1 MIFCEHFEREIL
13 LFISNHIMMGNLN
26 EDYEKSS
33 LGDSKNIFNENDIF
47 IRKIIES
54 DYKRGFEILF
64 RMYYSRLCNHA
75 NRFVYS
81 KEISEDIVMEV
92 FKGIWENNLFDK
104 VYGPYKAYL
113 YRSVRNRAITYLKN
127 EVCFDTL
134 NEIHSEKIESH
145 EESPDE
151 IISTLELANKI
162 ELAINSL
169 PFKCKNAFILSRKE
183 GKKYIEIA
191 EELNITVSAVERL
204 INRALTKL
212 KKVIYF
218 FGFILYYLKPLIE

>member
-33 LGDSKNIFNENDIF
+33 VGDSKNIFNENDIF

-92 FKGIWENNLFDK
+92 FKGIWENKLFHT
-104 VYGPYKAYL
+104 VYGPYKSYL

>member
-1 MIFCEHFEREIL
+1 
-13 LFISNHIMMGNLN
+13 MGNLN
-26 EDYEKSS
+26 EDLEKSS
-33 LGDSKNIFNENDIF
+33 VGESKNIFNENEVF
-47 IRKIIES
+47 IKKIIES

-81 KEISEDIVMEV
+81 KEVSEDIVMEV
-92 FKGIWENNLFDK
+92 FKGIWENKLFHT

-113 YRSVRNRAITYLKN
+113 YRSVRNRAITHLKN

-169 PFKCKNAFILSRKE
+169 PFKCKNAFILFLYPR
-183 GKKYIEIA
+183 I
-191 EELNITVSAVERL
+191 LF
-204 INRALTKL
+204 L
-212 KKVIYF
+212 KC
-218 FGFILYYLKPLIE
+218 

>member
-13 LFISNHIMMGNLN
+13 LFTSNHIMMGNLN

-33 LGDSKNIFNENDIF
+33 VGDSKNIFNENDIF

-92 FKGIWENNLFDK
+92 FKGIWENKLFHT
-104 VYGPYKAYL
+104 VYGPYKSYL

>member
-1 MIFCEHFEREIL
+1 MV
-13 LFISNHIMMGNLN
+13 
-26 EDYEKSS
+26 
-33 LGDSKNIFNENDIF
+33 SKKRFN
-47 IRKIIES
+47 K
-54 DYKRGFEILF
+54 
-64 RMYYSRLCNHA
+64 YYSRHCQ
-75 NRFVYS
+75 
-81 KEISEDIVMEV
+81 
-92 FKGIWENNLFDK
+92 G
-104 VYGPYKAYL
+104 
-113 YRSVRNRAITYLKN
+113 T
-127 EVCFDTL
+127 
-134 NEIHSEKIESH
+134 EKIESH